1 MFTLQYMLPIGR
13 VLASLSHYGILRH
26 KVGLSEDLLHE

>member
-1 MFTLQYMLPIGR
+1 MLPVGR
-13 VLASLSHYGILRH
+13 VLACLGHYGILRH